1 MELARKAVN
10 LIRDRNSL
18 LPIDQSKVKNVAII
32 CSTHA
37 DHFVDDL
44 GALVKEFEA
53 RGINVHMQRR
63 LTSNEELAALSA
75 KNDLILY
82 AIWIGAHE
90 PMGGMHLYGE
100 ECHTYLWAF
109 SSGKEKSIGVSMG
122 YPYVHYDLLEN
133 ADTFINT
140 YGQSPQLMKA
150 LVEAIF
156 GEIPFV
162 AEAPIQVEPDPL
174 DPFNWKR

>member
-1 MELARKAVN
+1 MGIFKKIFGTYSSRQIKKIKKIANRIEALA
-10 LIRDRNSL
+10 
-18 LPIDQSKVKNVAII
+18 PQY
-32 CSTHA
+32 
-37 DHFVDDL
+37 
-44 GALVKEFEA
+44 EA
-53 RGINVHMQRR
+53 M
-63 LTSNEELAALSA
+63 SNEELAALSA